1 MLGCP
6 KATNRSF
13 QVSVYNQDV
22 RHLVNREESHDYYD
36 DHWAQAHRYQVFAET
51 ESEARSLVKTK
62 FPPEEG
68 FVIEDLI
75 SEAA

>member
-13 QVSVYNQDV
+13 QVSVYNHAV
-22 RHLVNREESHDYYD
+22 RQLVNQDESHDYYD
-36 DHWAQAHRYQVFAET
+36 DHWAESHRYQVFAET
-51 ESEARSLVKTK
+51 ESEARTIVKRK